1 MKRITAAFY
10 ATESGNEPVRDWL
23 LELAKE
29 DRVIVGEDIATVEFG
44 WPVGMPVCR
53 NLREGV
59 LEVRSTIKR
68 GRVEART
75 YFSIEGRGMLLLHG
89 HEGKRGQD
97 EAISLAI
104 DRLRDHKRRQRESKR
119 KKKTN

>member
-29 DRVIVGEDIATVEFG
+29 DRVIVGADIATVEFG
-44 WPVGMPVCR
+44 WPIAMPVCR

-68 GRVEART
+68 GRVEARA
-75 YFSIEGRGMLLLHG
+75 YFSMGGRAMLLLHG

-104 DRLRDHKRRQRESKR
+104 DRPRDHKRRQRESDRKR
-119 KKKTN
+119 KTK